1 MKTTILLFIAIVLL
15 FTSCQRGIYIPD
27 KVHSPGFRE
36 AGEAK
41 LDLSVKPQRID
52 SNGSPVSFSSDLA
65 YAPINHLGIM
75 LSYRGVNNKTLTEND
90 FWGNDNR
97 YTRLNGSRIDVGAG
111 YFSALGSKGKC
122 EVYAGYGM
130 GNIRSKSILGSGTDA
145 SFDARYNR
153 IFLQPA
159 FGFQTKIFSLM
170 GGLRFT
176 YQKYNSITSP
186 DPNIRYSLIPN
197 QSIDLLNQVFAF
209 AEPFVEMQTG
219 GKWVKFNYQM
229 GWACQVAGPSL
240 RYELGLPYMSIGVLF
255 HYAPSHLKKAL
266 VKKEKSN

>member
-1 MKTTILLFIAIVLL
+1 MKQLILTAAFALL

-41 LDLSVKPQRID
+41 LDFSLKPQRID
-52 SNGSPVSFSSDLA
+52 SNGSPVSISTDLA
-65 YAPINHLGIM
+65 YAPINHLGII
-75 LSYRGVNNKTLTEND
+75 LSYRGVNNKTITETD
-90 FWGNDNR
+90 FWGTDNR
-97 YTRLNGSRIDVGAG
+97 YTRLNGSRVDIGAG
-111 YFSALGSKGKC
+111 YFSALGGKGKC
-122 EVYAGYGM
+122 EVYAGYGI
-130 GNIRSKSILGSGTDA
+130 GNIRSRSIVGSGTDA

-159 FGFQTKIFSLM
+159 FGFQARVFSLM
-170 GGLRFT
+170 GGFRFT

-186 DPNIRYSLIPN
+186 NPNIRYSLIPQ
-197 QSIDLLNQVFAF
+197 QSLDLTQQVFAF
-209 AEPFVEMQTG
+209 AEPFVEMQMG

-240 RYELGLPYMSIGVLF
+240 RYELGLPYMTVGVLF
-255 HYAPSHLKKAL
+255 HFAPSHLKKA
-266 VKKEKSN
+266 KEENNK